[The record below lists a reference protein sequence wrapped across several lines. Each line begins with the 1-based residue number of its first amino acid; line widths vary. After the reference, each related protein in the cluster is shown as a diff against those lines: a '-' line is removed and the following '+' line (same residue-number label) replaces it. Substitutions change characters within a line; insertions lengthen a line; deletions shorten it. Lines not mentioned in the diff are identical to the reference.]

1 MTLANR
7 ITISRMLS
15 SFVIFILIIS
25 KIFTLQLCA
34 AILFAIATI
43 SDLIDGI
50 IARRTHTTTSFGA
63 IVDPFADKILIMAVF
78 LAFTSVGNLNV
89 PLWAVFII
97 LVREL
102 TISTLRVL
110 AALHGEIMKADKS
123 GKFKT
128 FIQMF
133 SASIIMITMLVKTW
147 LKNNVPLN
155 KFFLFLPDIANK
167 INYFLTV
174 FTALITL
181 ISGILYLHNHQK
193 LLRKSWEEKKEGDN
207 KI

>member
-7 ITISRMLS
+7 ITISRMMS
-15 SFVIFILIIS
+15 SLVIFVLLIS
-25 KIFTLQLCA
+25 RSFTLQLCA
-34 AILFAIATI
+34 AILFTIATI

-50 IARRTHTTTSFGA
+50 IARRTNTTTSFGA
-63 IVDPFADKILIMAVF
+63 IADPFADKILIMAVF
-78 LAFTSVGNLNV
+78 LAFTSMRELNV

-110 AALHGEIMKADKS
+110 AALHGEVMKADKW

-128 FIQMF
+128 FVQMF
-133 SASIIMITMLVKTW
+133 SASIIMVIMLVKTW
-147 LKNNVPLN
+147 LKTNVSPN
-155 KFFLFLPDIANK
+155 DYFFFLSSNADT

-181 ISGILYLHNHQK
+181 VSGVIYIYNHQK
-193 LLRKSWEEKKEGDN
+193 LLRKSWGEKKQE
-207 KI
+207 

>member
-15 SFVIFILIIS
+15 SLVIFVLIIS
-25 KIFTLQLCA
+25 RSFTLQISA
-34 AILFAIATI
+34 AVLFTIATI

-50 IARRTHTTTSFGA
+50 IARRTNTTTSFGA
-63 IVDPFADKILIMAVF
+63 IADPFADKILIMAVF
-78 LAFTSVGNLNV
+78 LAFTSIRELNV

-110 AALHGEIMKADKS
+110 SALHGEVMKADKW

-128 FIQMF
+128 FVQMF
-133 SASIIMITMLVKTW
+133 SASIIMIIMLVKTW
-147 LKNNVPLN
+147 LKTNVSSN
-155 KFFLFLPDIANK
+155 KYFLFLSSNADA
-167 INYFLTV
+167 INYFLTI

-181 ISGILYLHNHQK
+181 ISGVIYIYNHQK
-193 LLRKSWEEKKEGDN
+193 LLRKSWGEKKC
-207 KI
+207 

>member
-15 SFVIFILIIS
+15 SLVIFVLLIS
-25 KIFTLQLCA
+25 KTWTLQLCA

-43 SDLIDGI
+43 SDWIDGI
-50 IARRTHTTTSFGA
+50 IARRTNTTTSFGA
-63 IVDPFADKILIMAVF
+63 IADPFADKILIMAVF
-78 LAFTSVGNLNV
+78 LAFTSIRELNV

-110 AALHGEIMKADKS
+110 AALHGEVMKADKW

-128 FIQMF
+128 FVQMF
-133 SASIIMITMLVKTW
+133 SASIIMLIMLVRTW
-147 LKNNVPLN
+147 LKINISLN
-155 KFFLFLPDIANK
+155 KYFLFLSSNADG

-174 FTALITL
+174 FTALVTL
-181 ISGILYLHNHQK
+181 ISGVIYLYNHK
-193 LLRKSWEEKKEGDN
+193 NLLRKSWGEKRQEQV
-207 KI
+207 